1 MYYRHFLYHPF
12 ISNIKKGKRM
22 SNLIPKKGSFAK
34 FPETILVRFR
44 LVHSSRAVCTAC
56 ALAIGLL
63 LRHGAHV
70 LHARHPRALALLL
83 LLLIVILVGATA
95 APAALLMRDVIAE
108 ARLAVLDRTLLK
120 RERLLAAAP
129 SFALVTASTTQLG
142 MIASF
147 LRYRRGLLLEDIAA
161 AEHAAAHRR
170 KQLLPSNS
178 HTAAAAAAS
187 SLMV

>member
-1 MYYRHFLYHPF
+1 MQELWASPPPPPAYSLHPTVSDAEEKGAASLASV
-12 ISNIKKGKRM
+12 IS
-22 SNLIPKKGSFAK
+22 L
-34 FPETILVRFR
+34 
-44 LVHSSRAVCTAC
+44 VCTAC

-95 APAALLMRDVIAE
+95 APAALLLRDVVAE
-108 ARLAVLDRTLLK
+108 ARLAVLNRTLLN

-129 SFALVTASTTQLG
+129 SFALVTASTAQLG

-147 LRYRRGLLLEDIAA
+147 LLYRRGLLLEDIAA
-161 AEHAAAHRR
+161 AERVAAHRR
-170 KQLLPSNS
+170 KQLPSSIS
-178 HTAAAAAAS
+178 HTAAAAS